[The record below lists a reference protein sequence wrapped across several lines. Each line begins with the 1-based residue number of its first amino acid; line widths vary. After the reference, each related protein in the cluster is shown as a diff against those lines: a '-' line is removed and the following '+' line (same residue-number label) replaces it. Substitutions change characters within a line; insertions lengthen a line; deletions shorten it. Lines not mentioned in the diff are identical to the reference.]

1 MLDWRMAR
9 HLESKGE
16 VGSEGESAE
25 GGKETLC
32 TASRLDERWGNI
44 FLLHIVSIII
54 W

>member
-1 MLDWRMAR
+1 MAR

-44 FLLHIVSIII
+44 FLLHIVSIVI